1 MKLFLLTAA
10 VAFLAGASASD
21 STLRGS
27 SADVDAVAEFYATMN
42 SAVYAPPAAE
52 GDIKTLWDELA
63 VSFACDISCLLDI
76 RSIFC
81 SLLYRYRYISFAH
94 STCSLSCSLYST
106 RSYRPKQGSCRSAF
120 SKDAPASNASPRAA
134 RPTA

>member
-27 SADVDAVAEFYATMN
+27 SADVDAVEEFYATMN
-42 SAVYAPPAAE
+42 TAVYAPPAAE

-63 VSFACDISCLLDI
+63 VSLPVIYLA
-76 RSIFC
+76 
-81 SLLYRYRYISFAH
+81 
-94 STCSLSCSLYST
+94 
-106 RSYRPKQGSCRSAF
+106 
-120 SKDAPASNASPRAA
+120 
-134 RPTA
+134 